1 MNMKKLIPSLL
12 LTLGVGALAG
22 VITAGESSGE
32 WYLNLAKPSY
42 QLPSW
47 LFSPVWTSLY
57 ILMGISFYKV
67 WKKPLSRERNIAV
80 TLFLVQLLLNFL
92 WSILFFSLHS
102 PGLALIDIVM
112 MWIAILL
119 TIFSSARLSKTAA
132 WLLVPYIMWV
142 SFATILNWDIWRMNS

>member
-1 MNMKKLIPSLL
+1 MKKLIPSLL

-119 TIFSSARLSKTAA
+119 TIFSFARLSKTAA